1 MDALILL
8 AFGFGVLA
16 LLQDRDPPEPK
27 PVPTTYSVEKV
38 GEARGSCVYRLNREL
53 PSGNTELVGYIVG
66 NSSATA
72 FTTSN
77 GKRYAVTF
85 DLNGQ
90 RHESVNLHPTE
101 AGAFASI
108 PYPDDDII
116 PMPPT
121 SAPDVTDWTG
131 RGFGSG
137 GPFDVNA
144 PADGW

>member
-16 LLQDRDPPEPK
+16 LLNRDPPGPEPYTG
-27 PVPTTYSVEKV
+27 PSHQVEKV
-38 GEARGSCVYRLNREL
+38 GEARGSCVYLL
-53 PSGNTELVGYIVG
+53 YQATGSSGSMEPVGYIVG

-90 RHESVNLHPTE
+90 RHEGVHLHPTE

-108 PYPDDDII
+108 PYPDDGII

-121 SAPDVTDWTG
+121 SAPDAL
-131 RGFGSG
+131 RRRR
-137 GPFDVNA
+137 
-144 PADGW
+144 